1 MPVGNISSIFQE
13 IKLWTLSP
21 GRELRKR
28 AVEIVHLFP
37 EACVIG
43 AICKVSFSLNDR
55 QQGIEDT
62 PLRLA
67 IRLQVGVTKIQ
78 PLAEITAPFFRR
90 EPFVIVLAKVRIAAI
105 TLDSHIS
112 FETSLY
118 QIQNRVLHGTRAK
131 YAQWMNQI
139 EQGGIHEALRGRFKG
154 QRIFEALT
162 ALGNQS
168 AQVVG
173 VDLAEGR
180 KVTNCSCT
188 GTGQIAEQFLESGD
202 HRTDTG
208 IVHFSAFFP
217 GAAVRIPPILN
228 GLEIGWKGAVDFGVI

>member
-131 YAQWMNQI
+131 HAQWMNQK
-139 EQGGIHEALRGRFKG
+139 EQSGIH
-154 QRIFEALT
+154 EALT

-180 KVTNCSCT
+180 NVTNCSCA
-188 GTGQIAEQFLESGD
+188 GTVQIAEQFLESGD